1 MLEFYKMK
9 DVHPQ
14 KVFDIGRFNTLSIQ
28 LLYMINVDE
37 EGELEMLSTCTTINC
52 ILSRFHEKYSL

>member
-1 MLEFYKMK
+1 MMNVRILQNERCAS
-9 DVHPQ
+9 PES
-14 KVFDIGRFNTLSIQ
+14 IGRFNTLSIQ

>member
-9 DVHPQ
+9 DVHPH
-14 KVFDIGRFNTLSIQ
+14 KVLDIGRFDTLSIQ

-37 EGELEMLSTCTTINC
+37 EGELEMLFTCPTINY
-52 ILSRFHEKYSL
+52 ILSRFHARSII